1 MKLIN
6 LNYLYMCL
14 YNMRQNYYPS
24 SSFLLTRNTLVG
36 IFIIFL
42 IAILFL
48 ENNAYGHANPVS
60 YSPAANSIIQQVN
73 EQSLP
78 SKVTILFSER
88 PEPKVSYIHVTN
100 SKNVR
105 VDNNDYT
112 ISEPNNREATITL
125 DTSNLSAGVYTV
137 SWLALSRDD
146 GHISKGSYVFSIS
159 PAQQSSSSN
168 SVSENKT
175 FSEQATIDNVNL
187 KNEIT
192 PFSVGINTFNVTLT
206 DQQGNP
212 AKNITNVIMQFTNTE
227 SNIGPIVANLAK
239 NREGQ
244 YSVTGGYLSQP
255 GEWNIKVTAQRSGA
269 YDLNYS
275 FKETIREG

>member
-1 MKLIN
+1 
-6 LNYLYMCL
+6 
-14 YNMRQNYYPS
+14 MRQNHSSS
-24 SSFLLTRNTLVG
+24 SSFLLAKNTIVG
-36 IFIIFL
+36 ILITFL

-48 ENNAYGHANPVS
+48 ENNAFGHANPIS
-60 YSPAANSIIQQVN
+60 YSPTANSIIQQVN

-112 ISEPNNREATITL
+112 ISEPNNREAAITL
-125 DTSNLSAGVYTV
+125 DTSKLSSGVYTV
-137 SWLALSRDD
+137 SWLTLSRDD

-187 KNEIT
+187 KNEIA
-192 PFSVGINTFNVTLT
+192 PFSVGINTFNLTLT

-212 AKNITNVIMQFTNTE
+212 AKNIRNVIMQFTNTE

-239 NREGQ
+239 KGEGQ

-255 GEWNIKVTAQRSGA
+255 GEWDIKVTAQRSGA

>member
-1 MKLIN
+1 MPQI
-6 LNYLYMCL
+6 C
-14 YNMRQNYYPS
+14 
-24 SSFLLTRNTLVG
+24 SSFFPNKKALE
-36 IFIIFL
+36 IFL
-42 IAILFL
+42 MLVIATSLLFY
-48 ENNAYGHANPVS
+48 NNNQNANYVYGHANPVS
-60 YSPAANSIIQQVN
+60 YSPSANSVIASGQ

-112 ISEPNNREATITL
+112 ISKLNNREAAITL
-125 DTSNLSAGVYTV
+125 DTSKLSSGVYTV
-137 SWLALSRDD
+137 SWLTLSRDD

-159 PAQQSSSSN
+159 PAQESSLSN
-168 SVSENKT
+168 SVSGNKT

-255 GEWNIKVTAQRSGA
+255 GEWDIKVTAQRSGA

-275 FKETIREG
+275 FKETIRE

>member
-1 MKLIN
+1 M
-6 LNYLYMCL
+6 
-14 YNMRQNYYPS
+14 
-24 SSFLLTRNTLVG
+24 
-36 IFIIFL
+36 
-42 IAILFL
+42 
-48 ENNAYGHANPVS
+48 
-60 YSPAANSIIQQVN
+60 
-73 EQSLP
+73 
-78 SKVTILFSER
+78 
-88 PEPKVSYIHVTN
+88 TN
-100 SKNVR
+100 SKNVG

-146 GHISKGSYVFSIS
+146 GDISKGSYVFSIS

-255 GEWNIKVTAQRSGA
+255 GEWNISSTP
-269 YDLNYS
+269 DLS
-275 FKETIREG
+275 SM

>member
-1 MKLIN
+1 MH
-6 LNYLYMCL
+6 
-14 YNMRQNYYPS
+14 QNYSS
-24 SSFLLTRNTLVG
+24 SSFLLTRNTLAG
-36 IFIIFL
+36 ILIIFL
-42 IAILFL
+42 IATLLL
-48 ENNAYGHANPVS
+48 ENNVYGHANPVS

-100 SKNVR
+100 SKNER

-112 ISEPNNREATITL
+112 ISEPNNREAVVTL
-125 DTSNLSAGVYTV
+125 DTSNLSSGVYTV
-137 SWLALSRDD
+137 SWLTLSRDD

-159 PAQQSSSSN
+159 PSQQSSSSP
-168 SVSENKT
+168 VSENKT
-175 FSEQATIDNVNL
+175 FSEQATVDNVNL

-192 PFSVGINTFNVTLT
+192 PFSAGINTFNVTLT

-212 AKNITNVIMQFTNTE
+212 AKNIRNVIMQFTNTE

-239 NREGQ
+239 KGEGQ
-244 YSVTGGYLSQP
+244 YSITGGYLSQP
-255 GEWNIKVTAQRSGA
+255 GEWEIKVTAQRSGA

>member
-1 MKLIN
+1 
-6 LNYLYMCL
+6 
-14 YNMRQNYYPS
+14 MRQNYS
-24 SSFLLTRNTLVG
+24 SFSSFLLTRNTLAG
-36 IFIIFL
+36 ILITFL
-42 IAILFL
+42 IATLLL

-112 ISEPNNREATITL
+112 ISELNNREAIVTL
-125 DTSNLSAGVYTV
+125 DTSKLSSGVYTV

-159 PAQQSSSSN
+159 PSQQSSLN
-168 SVSENKT
+168 PVSENKT

-187 KNEIT
+187 KNAIT

-227 SNIGPIVANLAK
+227 SNIGPIVAKLAK
-239 NREGQ
+239 KGEGQ

-255 GEWNIKVTAQRSGA
+255 GEWDIKVTAQRSGA

-275 FKETIREG
+275 FKETIREV

>member
-1 MKLIN
+1 MFRFI
-6 LNYLYMCL
+6 
-14 YNMRQNYYPS
+14 YNMRQNYS
-24 SSFLLTRNTLVG
+24 SISSFLLTRNTLAG
-36 IFIIFL
+36 ILIIFL
-42 IAILFL
+42 IATLLL

-112 ISEPNNREATITL
+112 ISELNNREAIVTL
-125 DTSNLSAGVYTV
+125 DTSKLSSGVYTV
-137 SWLALSRDD
+137 SWLTLSKDD

-159 PAQQSSSSN
+159 PSQQSSSSN
-168 SVSENKT
+168 PVSGNKT
-175 FSEQATIDNVNL
+175 FSEQTTIDNVNL
-187 KNEIT
+187 KNEIA
-192 PFSVGINTFNVTLT
+192 PFSVGINTFNLTLT

-212 AKNITNVIMQFTNTE
+212 AKNIRNVIMQFTNTE
-227 SNIGPIVANLAK
+227 SNIGPIVAKLAK
-239 NREGQ
+239 KGEGQ

-255 GEWNIKVTAQRSGA
+255 GEWEIKVIVQRSGA

>member
-1 MKLIN
+1 
-6 LNYLYMCL
+6 
-14 YNMRQNYYPS
+14 MRQNYS
-24 SSFLLTRNTLVG
+24 SISSFLLTRNTLAG
-36 IFIIFL
+36 ILIIFL
-42 IAILFL
+42 IATLLL

-112 ISEPNNREATITL
+112 ISELNNREAIVTL
-125 DTSNLSAGVYTV
+125 DTSKLSSGVYTV

-159 PAQQSSSSN
+159 PSQQSSSLN

-175 FSEQATIDNVNL
+175 FSGQAIIDNVNL

-206 DQQGNP
+206 DQQDNP

-255 GEWNIKVTAQRSGA
+255 GEWDIKVTAQRSGA

>member
-1 MKLIN
+1 MH
-6 LNYLYMCL
+6 
-14 YNMRQNYYPS
+14 QNYS
-24 SSFLLTRNTLVG
+24 SSLLPTKNTLTG
-36 IFIIFL
+36 ILIIFL
-42 IAILFL
+42 IATLLL
-48 ENNAYGHANPVS
+48 ENNAYGHANPIS

-73 EQSLP
+73 EQLLP

-112 ISEPNNREATITL
+112 ISDRNNREAAVTL
-125 DTSNLSAGVYTV
+125 DTSNLSSGVYTV
-137 SWLALSRDD
+137 SWLTLSRDD

-159 PAQQSSSSN
+159 PSQQSSSSN
-168 SVSENKT
+168 PVSGNKT
-175 FSEQATIDNVNL
+175 FSEQTTIDNVNL

-227 SNIGPIVANLAK
+227 SNIGPIVANLDK
-239 NREGQ
+239 KGEGQ
-244 YSVTGGYLSQP
+244 YTVTGGYLSQP
-255 GEWNIKVTAQRSGA
+255 GEWEIKVIVQRSGA

-275 FKETIREG
+275 FKETVREG

>member
-1 MKLIN
+1 MH
-6 LNYLYMCL
+6 
-14 YNMRQNYYPS
+14 QNYSS
-24 SSFLLTRNTLVG
+24 SSFLLTRNTLAG
-36 IFIIFL
+36 ILIIFL
-42 IAILFL
+42 IATLL
-48 ENNAYGHANPVS
+48 LANNAYGHANPIS

-100 SKNVR
+100 SKNER

-112 ISEPNNREATITL
+112 ISERNNREAAVTL
-125 DTSNLSAGVYTV
+125 DTSNLSSGVYTV
-137 SWLALSRDD
+137 SWLTLSRDD

-159 PAQQSSSSN
+159 PSQQSSSN
-168 SVSENKT
+168 PVSANKT
-175 FSEQATIDNVNL
+175 FSEQTTIDNVNL
-187 KNEIT
+187 KNEIA
-192 PFSVGINTFNVTLT
+192 PFSVGINTFNLTLT

-212 AKNITNVIMQFTNTE
+212 AKNIRNVIMQFTNTE

-239 NREGQ
+239 KGEGQ

-255 GEWNIKVTAQRSGA
+255 GEWEIKIIVQRSGA

-275 FKETIREG
+275 FKETIRQG

>member
-1 MKLIN
+1 MH
-6 LNYLYMCL
+6 
-14 YNMRQNYYPS
+14 QNYS
-24 SSFLLTRNTLVG
+24 SSFLLTKNTLVG
-36 IFIIFL
+36 ILIIFL
-42 IAILFL
+42 IATLLL
-48 ENNAYGHANPVS
+48 ENNAYGHANPIS

-100 SKNVR
+100 SKNER

-112 ISEPNNREATITL
+112 ISERNNRAAAVTL
-125 DTSNLSAGVYTV
+125 DTSNLSSGVYTV
-137 SWLALSRDD
+137 SWLTLSRDD

-159 PAQQSSSSN
+159 PSQQSSSSN
-168 SVSENKT
+168 PVSENKT
-175 FSEQATIDNVNL
+175 FSDQTTVNNVNL

-212 AKNITNVIMQFTNTE
+212 AKNIRNVIMQFTNTE
-227 SNIGPIVANLAK
+227 SNIGPIVANLDK
-239 NREGQ
+239 KGEGQ
-244 YSVTGGYLSQP
+244 YTVTGGYLSQP
-255 GEWNIKVTAQRSGA
+255 GEWEIKVIVQRSGT

-275 FKETIREG
+275 FKETVREG

>member
-1 MKLIN
+1 
-6 LNYLYMCL
+6 
-14 YNMRQNYYPS
+14 MRQSYS
-24 SSFLLTRNTLVG
+24 SSFLLIRNTLAG
-36 IFIIFL
+36 ILITFL
-42 IAILFL
+42 IPTLFL

-100 SKNVR
+100 SKNAR
-105 VDNNDYT
+105 VDNNDYA
-112 ISEPNNREATITL
+112 ISELNNREAIVTL
-125 DTSNLSAGVYTV
+125 NTSNLSSGVYTV

-159 PAQQSSSSN
+159 PSQQSSSN

-175 FSEQATIDNVNL
+175 FSEQATIDNINL

-192 PFSVGINTFNVTLT
+192 PFSVGINTFNLTLT

-239 NREGQ
+239 KGEGQ

-255 GEWNIKVTAQRSGA
+255 GEWDIKVTAQRSGA

>member
-1 MKLIN
+1 MYRFI
-6 LNYLYMCL
+6 
-14 YNMRQNYYPS
+14 YNMRQSYS
-24 SSFLLTRNTLVG
+24 SSFLLIRNTLAG
-36 IFIIFL
+36 ILITFL
-42 IAILFL
+42 IPTLFL
-48 ENNAYGHANPVS
+48 ENNAYGHANPIS
-60 YSPAANSIIQQVN
+60 YSPVANSIIQQVN

-100 SKNVR
+100 SKNAR
-105 VDNNDYT
+105 VDNNDYA
-112 ISEPNNREATITL
+112 ISEVNNREAIVTL
-125 DTSNLSAGVYTV
+125 DTSNLSSGVYTV

-159 PAQQSSSSN
+159 PSQQSSSN

-175 FSEQATIDNVNL
+175 FSEQATIDNINL

-192 PFSVGINTFNVTLT
+192 PFSVGINTFNLTLT

-239 NREGQ
+239 KGEGQ

-255 GEWNIKVTAQRSGA
+255 GEWDIKVTAQRSGA